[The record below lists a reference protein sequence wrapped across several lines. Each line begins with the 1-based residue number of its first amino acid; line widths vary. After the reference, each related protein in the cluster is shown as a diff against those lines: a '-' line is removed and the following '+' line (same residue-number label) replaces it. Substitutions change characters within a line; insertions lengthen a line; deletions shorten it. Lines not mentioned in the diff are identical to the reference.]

1 MAAGESAFRQ
11 PQITIWEISY
21 EEVAQKVSAGTGASV
36 EPQKGEE
43 ASQTVMIKK
52 ATEFKFLKQLKGHK
66 YGIECLR
73 FAPNNDF
80 LISLGDPNDRGLFCW
95 DWKEGK
101 KISANKLTKPATVVA
116 VSPDQDYFIT
126 GGY

>member
-1 MAAGESAFRQ
+1 M
-11 PQITIWEISY
+11 
-21 EEVAQKVSAGTGASV
+21 
-36 EPQKGEE
+36 
-43 ASQTVMIKK
+43 
-52 ATEFKFLKQLKGHK
+52 
-66 YGIECLR
+66 R

-126 GGY
+126 GGYQHLKYWYLDDYGKPLVRQSGENQQILESVSADLAKVKE